1 MANEISHILN
11 ILCMTKLV
19 WMQFTSNK
27 TSIYP
32 RYNVSN
38 DNNDRVPQL
47 FSRDLIQEQII
58 ETKIQQQIKN
68 RKIIILYYIICI
80 YQIIFYKNHT
90 IQIIHPH
97 VEISPYKDLEECV
110 CLYWCVCRLAS
121 MRMEVANSYGTKL
134 NIKSS

>member
-68 RKIIILYYIICI
+68 RNPNHNSILHYLCLPNYFLKMKSYIPMLRLVHIKIW
-80 YQIIFYKNHT
+80 KS
-90 IQIIHPH
+90 
-97 VEISPYKDLEECV
+97 VCV
-110 CLYWCVCRLAS
+110 CLYWCVCKLAS

-134 NIKSS
+134 NM